1 MVLSIA
7 LKTSVTLI
15 GAGTQGR
22 RLAFMWSSR
31 GNDVHIVDGQ
41 ESQLQASLK
50 AIEGFRLEDSTKDA
64 RWGRIITHTPETLRE
79 ALQAS
84 WLVVECVPEQLP
96 LKRKVISQLD
106 SLAPEETI
114 IASNSS
120 SYACSEI
127 LEGLTLRNEHR
138 FLSAHSYW
146 PPETAEIEIMG
157 HETTNPSYIPLMME
171 QCKAH
176 GFSPFH
182 VKSQSMGYIYNR
194 IWAAIKREAL
204 LAASEGTATPA
215 EIDAMFKGV
224 LKTPKG
230 PFEQMDIVGL
240 DVVHDIEQHYA
251 DARGEIPSGPE
262 NFLLRL
268 LRSPFPILSLTLLL
282 LLVGFEHVYEPAE
295 HHLHWEHP
303 PRQLVVPVHLPLVLI
318 IQASGLSPRRR
329 LLVEQVVKPPVVF
342 EEGVIDPEVVVPG
355 GNGLAALRTTQFNSI

>member
-1 MVLSIA
+1 MVLSVA
-7 LKTSVTLI
+7 LKSSVTLI

-41 ESQLQASLK
+41 ESQLQDSLK
-50 AIEGFRLEDSTKDA
+50 AIEGFRLEDSTKGA
-64 RWGRIITHTPETLRE
+64 RRGRVITHTPETLWG

-96 LKRKVISQLD
+96 LKRKLISRLD
-106 SLAPEETI
+106 SLAPDGTI

-120 SYACSEI
+120 SYGCSEI

-157 HETTNPSYIPLMME
+157 HGTTNPGYIALMME

-204 LAASEGTATPA
+204 LAASEGAATPA

-230 PFEQMDIVGL
+230 PFEQMDVVGL

-251 DARGEIPSGPE
+251 DARGGIPSEPRE
-262 NFLLRL
+262 YLQKFLQKGDLGVKSRRGFYDYG
-268 LRSPFPILSLTLLL
+268 RS
-282 LLVGFEHVYEPAE
+282 
-295 HHLHWEHP
+295 
-303 PRQLVVPVHLPLVLI
+303 
-318 IQASGLSPRRR
+318 
-329 LLVEQVVKPPVVF
+329 
-342 EEGVIDPEVVVPG
+342 
-355 GNGLAALRTTQFNSI
+355 